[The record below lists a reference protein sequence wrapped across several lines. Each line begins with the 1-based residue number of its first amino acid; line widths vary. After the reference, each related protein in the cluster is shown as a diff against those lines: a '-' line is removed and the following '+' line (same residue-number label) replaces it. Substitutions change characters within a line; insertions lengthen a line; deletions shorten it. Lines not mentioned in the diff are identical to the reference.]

1 MFKHMVFF
9 WVDLLD
15 SPRDGESVAGDVLVG
30 HEIQHHG
37 LLLVRDRDKVNKAPE
52 RRPCD
57 MIDINF
63 LLYLVSIGRE
73 PSRHEKNV
81 KIFLCFNFS
90 RNVFTTVI
98 RKENYPTKLI
108 DISNFLAPARSPVS
122 YFVVS
127 LYVCMFVFKH
137 ELWLFPALSL
147 AMNVS
152 WMCHDVSWCVIWMA
166 NNANNANKGK

>member
-1 MFKHMVFF
+1 MVRLLSFGESYYQSMKSKETGKLMFKHMVFF
-9 WVDLLD
+9 CVDLLD

-90 RNVFTTVI
+90 RNVLTTVI

-122 YFVVS
+122 HFVVS
-127 LYVCMFVFKH
+127 LNVCLSVFKP
-137 ELWLFPALSL
+137 EL
-147 AMNVS
+147 
-152 WMCHDVSWCVIWMA
+152 
-166 NNANNANKGK
+166 